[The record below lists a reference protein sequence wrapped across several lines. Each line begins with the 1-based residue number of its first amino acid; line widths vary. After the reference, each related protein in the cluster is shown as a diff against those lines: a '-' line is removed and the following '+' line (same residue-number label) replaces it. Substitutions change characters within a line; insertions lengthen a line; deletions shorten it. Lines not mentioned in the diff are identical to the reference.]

1 MSDIFAVLEIG
12 TSRTALAVGE
22 SSPGGRMKAVC
33 RAVIPSIGVKKSQ
46 ILSISQATQSR
57 KSVLRETEKT
67 RTESGDTLTIGNAF
81 LVVSGR
87 HVKADPY
94 QGAVQVEGSKVSQAD
109 IDAVTRAAHAMTL
122 PKDRELLDIADQT
135 FSLDALGGIDSPRGM
150 SGRILKLDT
159 LQIHADA
166 NRLNDARTAA
176 GEAHLELRDPLFAA
190 TCAAEA
196 VTEESERRDG
206 VMVLDLGGGST
217 GYAVYCD
224 GCLCAAGAIGVGGDH
239 VTNDIAQAF
248 QTTIAQAEA
257 LKRDEANAIP
267 GGDRTAGER
276 VRVAGDSPLMESRTL
291 SRRALDTVANARL
304 REILSV
310 VGDTVG
316 GGEAR
321 HRLHSGVVLTGGGS
335 AMRSLDALVQ
345 RTYGLP
351 VRAGRPL
358 HVDGFEGEKNPA
370 AFAALAG
377 ALSYAQRNYERKS
390 YIGNF
395 WKGLFGK

>member
-1 MSDIFAVLEIG
+1 MNDIFAVLEIG
-12 TSRTALAVGE
+12 TSRTAMAAGE
-22 SSPGGRMKAVC
+22 SAPGGRMKAVC

-46 ILSISQATQSR
+46 ILSISQATQSI

-67 RTESGDTLTIGNAF
+67 RTEAGDTLTIGNAF

-94 QGAVQVEGSKVSQAD
+94 QSAVQVEGAKVSQTD
-109 IDAVTRAAHAMTL
+109 IDAVTRAAHMMTL
-122 PKDRELLDIADQT
+122 PRDRELLDIAEQA
-135 FSLDALGGIDSPRGM
+135 FSLDSLRGIDAPRGM

-206 VMVLDLGGGST
+206 VMVLDFGGGST

-248 QTTIAQAEA
+248 QTTISQAEA

-267 GGDRTAGER
+267 GMDKTAGER
-276 VRVAGDSPLMESRTL
+276 VHVAGNSPLMESRTL
-291 SRRALDTVANARL
+291 SRRALDTVVNARL
-304 REILSV
+304 KELLSV
-310 VGDTVG
+310 VSDTVG
-316 GGEAR
+316 GSETL
-321 HRLHSGVVLTGGGS
+321 HRLHSGVVLAGGGS
-335 AMRSLDALVQ
+335 AMRSLDVLVQ

-351 VRAGRPL
+351 VRIGRPL
-358 HVDGFEGEKNPA
+358 HVDGFENEKNPA

-377 ALSYAQRNYERKS
+377 ALMYAQRNYEKKS
-390 YIGNF
+390 VIGNF